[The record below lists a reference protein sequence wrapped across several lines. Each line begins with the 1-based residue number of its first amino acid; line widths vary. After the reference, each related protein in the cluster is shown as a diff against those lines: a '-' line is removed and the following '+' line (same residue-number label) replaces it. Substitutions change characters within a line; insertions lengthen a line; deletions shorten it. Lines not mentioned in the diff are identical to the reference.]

1 MSDYG
6 MIIVSHSKNVAQ
18 GVMDLIQEVAKNVA
32 ITYVGGT
39 EDGGIGTSFEQ
50 IATIV
55 EANPKEKLLA
65 FFDLGSAKMNLEIVI
80 ETSEKQIEL
89 MSVPILEGS
98 YTAASLLQVD
108 ADIDLIKNELDS
120 MQMNK

>member
-18 GVMDLIQEVAKNVA
+18 GVMDLIQEVAKDVA

-65 FFDLGSAKMNLEIVI
+65 FFDLGSAKMNLEIAI
-80 ETSEKQIEL
+80 ETSGKQIEL

>member
-18 GVMDLIQEVAKNVA
+18 GVMDLIQEVAKDVA
-32 ITYVGGT
+32 ITYVGGI

>member
-18 GVMDLIQEVAKNVA
+18 GVMDLIQEVAKDVA